1 MELVSIIWSTKNVM
15 VAAAIV
21 EHVLPQN
28 ITRDVKS
35 TNAVSDREVIVPAVS
50 VKNFLVQN
58 SFDSAIALFGFIT
71 CQS

>member
-1 MELVSIIWSTKNVM
+1 M

-21 EHVLPQN
+21 EHVLLQN
-28 ITRDVKS
+28 ITRDVKY
-35 TNAVSDREVIVPAVS
+35 TNAVSDREVIVPAES
-50 VKNFLVQN
+50 AENFLVQN